1 MFSKSEIDSI
11 FDEYNEITVSS
22 TAKLSEIKT
31 KDLTD
36 STQEDVSHYIE
47 YIKFQI
53 NKIDLVLDKIEHVL
67 DNYNQLDIH
76 IESYELSAMERE
88 LILLRKEYSSLI

>member
-11 FDEYNEITVSS
+11 FDEYNEINVSS

-36 STQEDVSHYIE
+36 STQEDVSHYID

-76 IESYELSAMERE
+76 IESYELSDMERE

>member
-1 MFSKSEIDSI
+1 MFSKSEIDTI
-11 FDEYNEITVSS
+11 FEEYNEITVSS

-31 KDLTD
+31 KDLKD
-36 STQEDVSHYIE
+36 SKQEDVSHYLD

-76 IESYELSAMERE
+76 IESYELSAYGKRTNFTEKR
-88 LILLRKEYSSLI
+88 I